1 MKEVKSPKKPLIYYY
16 GIVLLVI
23 FLFNIIFNM
32 FILPS
37 MYQQQV
43 VEVDYGK
50 FMDMIDAKDIGMVQV
65 EDTQILFTDK
75 EGTSIYETVPM
86 DDPTLTER
94 LHEAGAQFT
103 RVMEEPASPLMSL
116 FLTTILPI
124 TDIRWT
130 GAVHEQEA
138 DKPGGRQKC
147 MTFGKSNAKVYVPST
162 QGIRFTDVAAKTRPK
177 RACRK

>member
-65 EDTQILFTDK
+65 EDTQIPVSYTHL
-75 EGTSIYETVPM
+75 M
-86 DDPTLTER
+86 R
-94 LHEAGAQFT
+94 
-103 RVMEEPASPLMSL
+103 RVSW
-116 FLTTILPI
+116 I
-124 TDIRWT
+124 
-130 GAVHEQEA
+130 
-138 DKPGGRQKC
+138 
-147 MTFGKSNAKVYVPST
+147 
-162 QGIRFTDVAAKTRPK
+162 TRPT
-177 RACRK
+177 